1 MLIAEELLLLL
12 LDEDSGKQSGW
23 VHAVDPALEGALR
36 LDAELGATTPSGDDK
51 VVERV
56 ASGLV
61 ERGVLDEQRGK
72 VLGLFKS
79 VRFPER
85 DPEPERELRARLRRV
100 LVDGEEPDERT
111 ALLLM
116 LLVPLDMVE
125 RVVERDEH
133 KAAEAR
139 AKAIAASGP
148 VGDHVAAK
156 VREEVNQMVMTAVF
170 AATTTAATTTSN

>member
-36 LDAELGATTPSGDDK
+36 LDAELGATTPSGD
-51 VVERV
+51 
-56 ASGLV
+56 
-61 ERGVLDEQRGK
+61 GK
-72 VLGLFKS
+72 
-79 VRFPER
+79 
-85 DPEPERELRARLRRV
+85 
-100 LVDGEEPDERT
+100 
-111 ALLLM
+111 
-116 LLVPLDMVE
+116 
-125 RVVERDEH
+125 VVERDER

-170 AATTTAATTTSN
+170 AATTTAATTTTST

>member
-23 VHAVDPALEGALR
+23 VHAIDPALEGALR
-36 LDAELGATTPSGDDK
+36 LDAELGATPSGD
-51 VVERV
+51 
-56 ASGLV
+56 
-61 ERGVLDEQRGK
+61 GK
-72 VLGLFKS
+72 
-79 VRFPER
+79 
-85 DPEPERELRARLRRV
+85 
-100 LVDGEEPDERT
+100 
-111 ALLLM
+111 
-116 LLVPLDMVE
+116 
-125 RVVERDEH
+125 VVERDER

-170 AATTTAATTTSN
+170 AATTTAATTTTST